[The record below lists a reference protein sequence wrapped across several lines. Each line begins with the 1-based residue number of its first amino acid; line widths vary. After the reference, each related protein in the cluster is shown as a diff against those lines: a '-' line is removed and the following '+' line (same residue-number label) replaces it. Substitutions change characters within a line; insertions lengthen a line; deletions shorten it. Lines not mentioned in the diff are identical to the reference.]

1 MKIVSRSLFLY
12 FIFTFGA
19 AQNCH
24 PNTINTLDSYQVNT
38 ANVECNTA
46 NSWTCS
52 DGLTGTLCNE
62 ACIDSIQCIG
72 QSYQSECSPPFQKE
86 CLFCKEQ
93 KLPVTINSEDQNRNR
108 TKYADLLNGH
118 GSFEDAKVYNDYFS
132 AAVALEYTNT
142 ITDFNDV
149 LFSSGWKGWSSNTL
163 KLSNLAQIFF
173 GKGAEESRG
182 MLFVTQGI
190 HLVKEI
196 VLHNSNEARSIENE
210 GVMKGLYY
218 KLWIRGKNE
227 NTINL
232 DLQVGLAEIN
242 SPTSFLQ
249 NKFVQ
254 HKYNEDMYE
263 WKEINGYIDLLGRPG
278 DTDQR
283 WDFPASLYFRID
295 VTSRS
300 EIMIDEIC
308 VYPSWVKNAQFQRWI
323 STATLQPYKWDTTGA
338 DNVLDGASSA
348 IPQLKMGSSVSNY
361 SVSQYIDL
369 SYFPDNV
376 NFPLTLKIEAAYE
389 HESAI
394 QKIPYLQVA
403 WVPHGGDREWVVYHK
418 LTATEKSTVSAQVRA
433 TSQGGR
439 LELWKHTTSS
449 NEGDTIILSS
459 VALYAD
465 PKSCLVDKCEDIERR
480 GFWNFKCNP
489 CSQTLV
495 YPDEGK
501 TFTECILTENGPSY
515 KQEACPKSDTMKWG
529 GFKQE
534 SPTVP
539 PCTYQ
544 CPSNNWFNRVLNECE
559 ECSEYD
565 GNACDVGSYF
575 SDCVYGG
582 ESDSS
587 CRICETISSHRLQY
601 TVGVT
606 TQPST
611 CDVECKPG
619 YFQFGTDANGIPIC
633 LPCSESVCGAPDSF
647 RHIPGYQR
655 TTVCNGTSN
664 SVCESCIARDE
675 DHLIYNAS
683 ATEIGADCDYVCEVG
698 YQRCNNQE
706 TFDPRKPLTVERQ
719 SEEASLPVTF
729 DAGPAN
735 ADDDNVLW
743 IRVSGQLQLN
753 DLRRSYFVTI
763 EYGSQ
768 SQRYTPV
775 VDSYNRVLKQP
786 FEFLVQYNGS
796 PPVTIRGEDT
806 TQDPTVYNL
815 LIETQQLNG
824 PFCTCEPCANT
835 RPGNASWVVG
845 SECTWECRPNFRE
858 VDGECIVCLDPAC
871 PIGKYWSDCDE
882 CLFCPPLHPNTMYVQ
897 GTNAFN
903 DSTASCVP
911 ACESNFY
918 RDFDGTCKECS
929 QLSCSETEYLQEC
942 RELSD
947 ALCRIC
953 AKCLPDEIVST
964 PCNSTNDTICSPCS
978 TVLPYGAHYTGISE
992 CDWDCS
998 TPYTRIEALGDSCTE
1013 CFDRCSPGFYFTGAC
1028 TSDNNYTGCKPCV
1041 QIPENA
1047 LFTTK
1052 GLVENMNTSC
1062 LWDCPTELPFLN
1074 HTSFRCE
1081 PIPYETSSVI
1091 ANIQNRIRC
1100 TSIFY
1105 DHTHECPLG
1114 KFFNQTNDFIT
1125 NPDLET
1131 CGSCVDC
1138 PEKPAHSVFRM
1149 YSCNWECKNPF
1160 FRVNNVCKLLQDVI

>member
-1 MKIVSRSLFLY
+1 MKIVSRPLFLY

-19 AQNCH
+19 AENCY
-24 PNTINTLDSYQVNT
+24 PDTLTSYKVNI
-38 ANVECNTA
+38 ANVKCNTDG
-46 NSWTCS
+46 SWTCT
-52 DGLTGTLCNE
+52 DRTTGTLCNE
-62 ACIDSIQCIG
+62 TCIDSIQCTG
-72 QSYQSECSPPFQKE
+72 KSYQSECSPPFQKE

-93 KLPVTINSEDQNRNR
+93 QMPVTINADDQSRSR
-108 TKYADLLNGH
+108 VDYADLLNGH
-118 GSFEDAKVYNDYFS
+118 GSFEDAKMYGNEN
-132 AAVALEYTNT
+132 ALTALQHTNT
-142 ITDFNDV
+142 PTEFDDV
-149 LFSSGWKGWSSNTL
+149 LFSSGWKAWSSNSL
-163 KLSNLAQIFF
+163 ELSKLAQIVFNN
-173 GKGAEESRG
+173 GAEGSQG
-182 MLFVTQGI
+182 VLFVTNGI
-190 HLVKEI
+190 HLVKQI
-196 VLHNSNEARSIENE
+196 VLHNSNEDRTIQDE
-210 GVMKGLYY
+210 GVVKGLYY
-218 KLWIRGKNE
+218 KLWIRGKSE
-227 NTINL
+227 DTINV
-232 DLQVGLAEIN
+232 DLSVGLTQN
-242 SPTSFLQ
+242 DSPTSFWGD
-249 NKFVQ
+249 KKRT

-263 WKEINGYIDLLGRPG
+263 WKEINGYIDLLSDPEYS
-278 DTDQR
+278 DTT
-283 WDFPASLYFRID
+283 WNLPKNVYFRID
-295 VTSRS
+295 IESRS
-300 EIMIDEIC
+300 EVMIDEIC
-308 VYPSWVKNAQFQRWI
+308 VYPTWVKNAQFQRWI
-323 STATLQPYKWDTTGA
+323 STMPPKPSKWDTPE
-338 DNVLDGASSA
+338 DNVLNATQRGV
-348 IPQLKMGSSVSNY
+348 PGLEMGSSVSNY
-361 SVSQYIDL
+361 SVSQDIDL
-369 SYFPDNV
+369 SYFPKNV

-403 WVPHGGDREWVVYHK
+403 WVPHGGDREWVVYHE

-433 TSQGGR
+433 TSQGGT
-439 LELWKHTTSS
+439 LELWKRTTSS
-449 NEGDTIILSS
+449 NEGDTIIISS

-465 PKSCLVDKCEDIERR
+465 PKSCLVDKCENIERR

-495 YPDEGK
+495 YPDNGK
-501 TFTECILTENGPSY
+501 KFTECILTENGPSY
-515 KQEACPKSDTMKWG
+515 KQEACPRSSTTQHG

-539 PCTYQ
+539 PCTYE
-544 CPSNNWFNRVLNECE
+544 CPTGNWFNRDDNACE
-559 ECSEYD
+559 ACTPYA
-565 GNACDVGSYF
+565 GNACEVGSYF
-575 SDCVYGG
+575 AQCGD
-582 ESDSS
+582 ESDSM
-587 CRICETISSHRLQY
+587 CKKCERISSHRLQY
-601 TVGVT
+601 TVGNTV
-606 TQPST
+606 QSST

-796 PPVTIRGEDT
+796 SPVTIRGEDT

-824 PFCTCEPCANT
+824 PFCERCEPCANT
-835 RPGNASWVVG
+835 LPGNATWVVG

-858 VDGECIVCLDPAC
+858 VNGKCIDCLDPGC
-871 PIGKYWSDCDE
+871 PVGEYWSDCNE
-882 CLFCPPLHPNTMYVQ
+882 CSPCPVLDPNTMLYVQ
-897 GTNAFN
+897 GINAFN

-911 ACESNFY
+911 ACKDNFY
-918 RDFDGTCKECS
+918 RDYDGTCKECS
-929 QLSCSETEYLQEC
+929 QPSCPETEYLQQCGEI
-942 RELSD
+942 SD
-947 ALCRIC
+947 ASCQLCT
-953 AKCLPDEIVST
+953 KCLPGEIAST
-964 PCNSTNDTICSPCS
+964 PCNSTADTICSPCS

-1047 LFTTK
+1047 LFTTR

-1081 PIPYETSSVI
+1081 AISYETASTI
-1091 ANIQNRIRC
+1091 TNIQNRIRC

-1114 KFFNQTNDFIT
+1114 KFFNQTNDFII

-1138 PEKPAHSVFRM
+1138 PEKPAHAVFKM
-1149 YSCNWECKNPF
+1149 YSCNWECKYPF
-1160 FRVNNVCKLLQDVI
+1160 MRVNNVCKSLQDVI